1 MAEEKNKVVFENEK
15 PDWQEEFEKRL
26 KDAYLSGVSRGGKTF
41 VGVIYEIILEDKKKR
56 KNPAN
61 TVMRVE
67 AACKRL
73 LGFDSNKSDNV
84 VELTQNISE
93 QEDQ

>member
-1 MAEEKNKVVFENEK
+1 MEEKNKTVSENEK
-15 PDWQEEFEKRL
+15 PDWQGDIEKL
-26 KDAYLSGVSRGGKTF
+26 VKDSYLSGVSRGGKTF
-41 VGVIYEIILEDKKKR
+41 VGVIYEIILDDKKKR

-84 VELTQNISE
+84 VELTKNTTE

>member
-1 MAEEKNKVVFENEK
+1 MEEKNKKVSETEK
-15 PDWQEEFEKRL
+15 QEWEVNLEKL
-26 KDAYLSGVSRGGKTF
+26 VKDSYLSGVSRGGKTF
-41 VGVIYEIILEDKKKR
+41 VGVIYEIILDDKKKR

-61 TVMRVE
+61 TVARVE

-73 LGFDSNKSDNV
+73 FGMNTNKSDNV